1 MHAGRRLIGCA
12 AALAVALVLTAGSPA
27 FANLPLG
34 ACCFANGTCQDLQA
48 PQCAGAGQT
57 FIGEGTSCDVVD
69 CAAPLAAPAL
79 SIFGAVAALGALT
92 ALGLWRL
99 AVGRRRS

>member
-1 MHAGRRLIGCA
+1 MNAGRMLIGRV

-34 ACCFANGTCQDLQA
+34 ACCFANGSCQDLQA
-48 PQCAGAGQT
+48 GQCSGPGQT
-57 FIGEGTSCDVVD
+57 FIGEGTSCDAVD

-79 SIFGAVAALGALT
+79 SIFGAVAARDALT
-92 ALGLWRL
+92 ALGLWQL
-99 AVGRRRS
+99 TVGRRRS

>member
-1 MHAGRRLIGCA
+1 MSATRTLIRCA
-12 AALAVALVLTAGSPA
+12 AGLAVTLVLTAGAPA

-34 ACCFANGTCQDLQA
+34 ACCFANGSCEDLQA
-48 PQCAGAGQT
+48 GQCSGQGQT
-57 FIGEGTSCDVVD
+57 FIGEGTSCASVD

-92 ALGLWRL
+92 ALSLWRL
-99 AVGRRRS
+99 TGGRRRG